1 MRLRTS
7 ASTGLSRQA
16 SRLEQLAA
24 SLDHL
29 SPQAVLQRGYSLVR
43 KTDGSIVR
51 DAAQLTDAESVQLS
65 FGTGAADAQITRL
78 KGR

>member
-1 MRLRTS
+1 M
-7 ASTGLSRQA
+7 A
-16 SRLEQLAA
+16 QLAA

-51 DAAQLTDAESVQLS
+51 DAAQLTVAEPVQLT
-65 FGTGAADAQITRL
+65 FGTGAAEAQVTRL